1 MIVWGVIWM
10 VAILLVIV
18 SWYIYYILRMAYA
31 EMNDGSN
38 GSTESEELLQFP
50 SDENSK
56 STGRGYDRCSDRSWI
71 RFIQE
76 RTGKNCGS

>member
-31 EMNDGSN
+31 EMYDGSN
-38 GSTESEELLQFP
+38 GSTESEELLQLP
-50 SDENSK
+50 SGEDKQS
-56 STGRGYDRCSDRSWI
+56 S
-71 RFIQE
+71 
-76 RTGKNCGS
+76 